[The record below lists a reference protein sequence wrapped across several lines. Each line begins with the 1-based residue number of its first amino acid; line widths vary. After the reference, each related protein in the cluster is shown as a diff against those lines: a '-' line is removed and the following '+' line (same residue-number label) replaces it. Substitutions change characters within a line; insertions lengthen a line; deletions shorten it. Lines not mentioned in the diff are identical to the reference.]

1 MKCTVKC
8 LAKCGRRKGIFCTD
22 KGSWSGLRIYICQ
35 RKNLKEKFTTWNSEW
50 AYYSQGPLSK
60 LVIAPNITLP
70 QTLPP
75 LSSFVSELYIMRS
88 YLQCSHDTCSILQL
102 LLGSGTKGSTDMKK
116 AGGVKNIL
124 VENVTLVSGVGPRW
138 PGAEWEWRRY
148 LYSRTNPP
156 LSQTPARPNLKS
168 GGPACRPATN

>member
-1 MKCTVKC
+1 
-8 LAKCGRRKGIFCTD
+8 
-22 KGSWSGLRIYICQ
+22 
-35 RKNLKEKFTTWNSEW
+35 
-50 AYYSQGPLSK
+50 
-60 LVIAPNITLP
+60 
-70 QTLPP
+70 
-75 LSSFVSELYIMRS
+75 MRS

-116 AGGVKNIL
+116 EEEGVENIL

-156 LSQTPARPNLKS
+156 LSHTPARPNLKS

>member
-1 MKCTVKC
+1 MDGEKEYFALTKEV
-8 LAKCGRRKGIFCTD
+8 GQD
-22 KGSWSGLRIYICQ
+22 SGYICQ
-35 RKNLKEKFTTWNSEW
+35 RKNLKEKFTTLDSEW

-116 AGGVKNIL
+116 AGGVEIG
-124 VENVTLVSGVGPRW
+124 EHSGRECNTSQWCW
-138 PGAEWEWRRY
+138 P
-148 LYSRTNPP
+148 
-156 LSQTPARPNLKS
+156 
-168 GGPACRPATN
+168 